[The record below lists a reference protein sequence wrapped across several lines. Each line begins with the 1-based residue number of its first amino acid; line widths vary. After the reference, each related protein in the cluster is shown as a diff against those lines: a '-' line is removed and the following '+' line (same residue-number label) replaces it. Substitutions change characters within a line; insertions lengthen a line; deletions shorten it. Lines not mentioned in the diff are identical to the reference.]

1 MEKEVVY
8 RVQDNPDYIKDQ
20 TTGAILNTNVA
31 KLKDYKLRKKQSQ
44 KIEDLR
50 DEVEELKNLLRQV
63 LEERKCQSQ

>member
-1 MEKEVVY
+1 MEKEIVY

-31 KLKDYKLRKKQSQ
+31 KLRDYKLRKKQSQ

>member
-1 MEKEVVY
+1 MEKEVIY

-20 TTGAILNTNVA
+20 TTGAILNTNIA
-31 KLKDYKLRKKQSQ
+31 KLKDYKLRKKQGQ

-50 DEVEELKNLLRQV
+50 SEVEELKNLLRQV

>member
-20 TTGAILNTNVA
+20 TTGAILNTNIA
-31 KLKDYKLRKKQSQ
+31 KLKDYKLRKKQGQ

-50 DEVEELKNLLRQV
+50 SEVEELKNLLRQV

>member
-1 MEKEVVY
+1 MEKEIVY
-8 RVQDNPDYIKDQ
+8 RVQENPDYIKDQ

-31 KLKDYKLRKKQSQ
+31 KLRDYKLRKKQSQ

-50 DEVEELKNLLRQV
+50 DEVEELKNLLGQV

>member
-1 MEKEVVY
+1 MEKEVIY

>member
-8 RVQDNPDYIKDQ
+8 RVQENPDYIKDQ

-31 KLKDYKLRKKQSQ
+31 KLRDYKLRKKQSQ

>member
-1 MEKEVVY
+1 MEKEIVY
-8 RVQDNPDYIKDQ
+8 RVQENPDYIKDQ

-31 KLKDYKLRKKQSQ
+31 KLRDYKLRKKQSQ